1 MKKCPKCNRTY
12 ADDGFTFCLEDGALL
27 SAPYDA
33 DKQETISTIQSG
45 GPTPTLVL
53 PKNKTAERELPPTVM
68 SPQTQADVSVQTD
81 RLNSRSNTTRKIV
94 IGLAAAV
101 IVVSGLGF
109 AGFYLAGKSNCPNLE
124 IHCYPSNTTSYC
136 DLAEQSAQSTNGISD
151 QPISA
156 ALCSRTVI
164 LLQAAALPRSVGSI
178 SWSASAGRLTTNHS
192 QMTLDTTGLGG
203 QTITVKAKVTSTS
216 WLCSTTFSTSFVVP

>member
-45 GPTPTLVL
+45 GPPPTVVL
-53 PKNKTAERELPPTVM
+53 PENKTAERELPLAVV
-68 SPQTQADVSVQTD
+68 SPQTQADVPVQTD
-81 RLNSRSNTTRKIV
+81 RVNSRKNTTRKIV

-124 IHCYPSNTTSYC
+124 IRCYPSNTTSYC
-136 DLAEQSAQSTNGISD
+136 DLAEKSAQSTNGISD

-164 LLQAAALPRSVGSI
+164 LLQTAALPRSVGII
-178 SWSASAGRLTTNHS
+178 SWSASTGRLTTNHS

-203 QTITVKAKVTSTS
+203 QTVTVKAKVTSTS